1 MNSHQLLMLI
11 VWYNIEM
18 TANDANQQK
27 NGVPQEYIASNARE
41 TDIEIK
47 MLRVWEKKRLT
58 SVSVSHFLHKNLS
71 ALSNDKM

>member
-1 MNSHQLLMLI
+1 MLI

-27 NGVPQEYIASNARE
+27 NGAPQEYIASNARE

-47 MLRVWEKKRLT
+47 MLRVWEKK
-58 SVSVSHFLHKNLS
+58 N
-71 ALSNDKM
+71 A